1 MIVPRTVVRKPAVGI
16 ETQRGALRQNSA
28 AVANIPHD
36 LERRAKGRHVLK
48 SSNVLLETVMIAAEK
63 SGLLGEKTSRIG
75 GRISPAL
82 IEQAKKQTG
91 IEADTDLSEFALA
104 NIALEDNFAAVFKQS
119 RGKVDPNVKLG
130 F

>member
-1 MIVPRTVVRKPAVGI
+1 MPRTVVGKPAAVI

-28 AVANIPHD
+28 AVANISHELGRPV
-36 LERRAKGRHVLK
+36 KGRHVLK
-48 SSNVLLETVMIAAEK
+48 GSNVLHETVMTAAEK

-82 IEQAKKQTG
+82 VEQAKKQTG
-91 IEADTDLSEFALA
+91 IEADTDLIEFALA

-119 RGKVDPNVKLG
+119 RGKVDANVKLG